1 MKNILLL
8 AAALLLA
15 APALAGDKIEPE
27 EYICAQFMAAG
38 VAEPPVFEALQLDGH
53 YAAANGETVAD
64 PALVTPILEEVF
76 TACGEKP
83 EARVYP
89 LWEAARKR
97 HPAPGE
103 GKWRADRSSC
113 ADYSADEDN
122 GSGFVI
128 WLDAYQRK
136 LGGSSASILES
147 DEKANAYVAACRKNP
162 QSLMLDLMKK
172 EAAK

>member
-1 MKNILLL
+1 MKTILLL
-8 AAALLLA
+8 AAALLTSGA
-15 APALAGDKIEPE
+15 AHAGDKIAPE

-38 VAEPPVFEALQLDGH
+38 VAEAPVFEALQLDGN

-76 TACGEKP
+76 TVCGEKP

-89 LWEAARKR
+89 LWETARKG
-97 HPAPGE
+97 HPAPTE
-103 GKWRADRSSC
+103 GKWRADKSTC
-113 ADYSADEDN
+113 ADFIADEDN
-122 GSGFVI
+122 ASGFII

-136 LGGSSASILES
+136 LGKSTASILES
-147 DEKANAYVAACRKNP
+147 DKKANDFMAACRKNP

-172 EAAK
+172 EAAR